1 MSTQLKTASCERSP
15 SVASRVRSA
24 RDAAAVA
31 HRAGAALAVSVA
43 LLVTLQPAVGDVR
56 LPRVFG
62 DHMVMQRDVP
72 LPVWGWAE
80 PGEAIAV
87 RLVGP
92 DGATAER
99 AEAVRDDAA
108 VQTTAGPDGKWSVRL
123 RAVGAGGPYT
133 LRVQGRNTLELTD
146 VLIGE
151 VWICSGQSN
160 MEWGLRA
167 SENGRQ
173 AVAQATHPELRF
185 LRLGWKTAPGP
196 LDDCQAEWRLCTPE
210 NVDAKGWLNP
220 GLTAIGYY
228 FARDLQAE
236 LHVPV
241 GIIQTTW
248 GGTRIEGWIPR
259 AGYEAMQMTEPLAF
273 VDEAPARHRA
283 AIEGAIDAYERWLP
297 AARAALTAG
306 EEPAPPPA
314 WPAHPLDNNR
324 EPTGIFNGQVAPLI
338 PYAMRGVLWYQGES
352 NRGDGLAYRDK
363 MEALIRGWRTLWNQ
377 GEFPFYYVQLA
388 PFEYDDDRGPLA
400 LPQIWEAQAAALA
413 IPNTGMAVTV
423 DIGNLADIHPR
434 NKLDVA
440 RRLLRWALARTYG
453 RADVVCCGPMFKRM
467 RVDGGTVRVEFEHA
481 RGLASRDGEP
491 LTWFTI
497 AGEDRRFFP
506 AEARI
511 DGVAVVL
518 RAAEVPAPVAVRFA
532 WDQVAAP
539 NLVNGEGLPAAPF
552 RTDNW

>member
-1 MSTQLKTASCERSP
+1 MVSRICSDCGTASTT
-15 SVASRVRSA
+15 
-24 RDAAAVA
+24 
-31 HRAGAALAVSVA
+31 HRASAALAIGVA
-43 LLVTLQPAVGDVR
+43 LLAALQPAAGDVR

-80 PGEAIAV
+80 PGEAVTV

-92 DGATAER
+92 GGGAAER
-99 AEAVRDDAA
+99 DEAARDDAA
-108 VQTTAGPDGKWSVRL
+108 AQVTAGSDGKWFVRL
-123 RAVGAGGPYT
+123 PAVGAGGPYT
-133 LRVQGRNTLELTD
+133 LRVQGRNVVELTD
-146 VLIGE
+146 VRIGE
-151 VWICSGQSN
+151 VWVCSGQSN

-167 SENGRQ
+167 SENGKQ
-173 AVAQATHPELRF
+173 VVAQADHPEIRF
-185 LRLGWKTAPGP
+185 LRLGWKTAPAP
-196 LDDCQAEWRLCTPE
+196 LDDCQAEWKLCTPE
-210 NVDAKGWLNP
+210 NVDAKGWFNP

-259 AGYEAMQMTEPLAF
+259 AGYEAMQMAEPLMLI
-273 VDEAPARHRA
+273 DEAPARHRGA
-283 AIEGAIDAYERWLP
+283 VEAAVTAIESWLP
-297 AARAALTAG
+297 TARAALTAG
-306 EEPAPPPA
+306 QEPAAPPA

-324 EPTGIFNGQVAPLI
+324 EPTGIFNGQVSPLI

-352 NRGDGLAYRDK
+352 NRGDAMAYRDK
-363 MEALIRGWRTLWNQ
+363 MEALIRGWRALWNQ

-400 LPQIWEAQAAALA
+400 LPQIWEAQTAALA
-413 IPNTGMAVTV
+413 IPNTGMAITV
-423 DIGNLADIHPR
+423 DIGNVADIHPR

-440 RRLLRWALARTYG
+440 RRLLCWALARTYG
-453 RADVVCCGPMFKRM
+453 RTDLVYSGPLYKRM
-467 RVDGGTVRVEFEHA
+467 SIDGGAVRVEFEHA
-481 RGLASRDGEP
+481 RGLATRDGGP
-491 LTWFTI
+491 LTWFTV
-497 AGEDRRFFP
+497 AGADRVFHP

-511 DGVAVVL
+511 DGETVLL
-518 RAAEVPAPVAVRFA
+518 RAAEVPEPVAVRFA
-532 WDQVAAP
+532 WDQVATP
-539 NLVNGEGLPAAPF
+539 NLVNGAGLPAGPF